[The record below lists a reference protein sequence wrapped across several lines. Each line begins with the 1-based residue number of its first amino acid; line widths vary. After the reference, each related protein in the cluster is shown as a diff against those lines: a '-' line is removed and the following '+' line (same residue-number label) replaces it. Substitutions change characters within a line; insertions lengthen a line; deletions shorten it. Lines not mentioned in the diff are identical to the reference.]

1 MLISVVIPAYQA
13 ALFIEEALD
22 GVAAQRRRAD
32 EIIVID
38 DGSRDGT
45 AALVAAWMAAH
56 PHLPARLIRQPNGGI
71 SAARNAGILAAVGDW
86 IALLDADDV
95 WEDHHLLALVAAQ
108 GHAPQAVA
116 AYGGGQLLVDGVV
129 QPGLY
134 DRYWDNPSQAL
145 GQAVAGTA
153 CVVLDRAIVGRLLR
167 GNFIKPSS
175 LLMQRAAALR
185 AGLFHPAL
193 RASEDREFLLRLI
206 CQGVF
211 VYTPEAIT
219 RYRWH
224 ADSSTAE
231 KNTVHTMACV
241 LHALHVIEHDPSSQ
255 LDPAQALVLAAE
267 LRTATRGYLY
277 TCARGGWRAYGGAVL
292 HVAALGGMRR
302 ALAGFRVRHLLHC
315 LAHCRAGWR
324 FPAG

>member
-1 MLISVVIPAYQA
+1 VLISVVIPAYQA

-22 GVAAQRRRAD
+22 GVAAQQRRAD

-38 DGSRDGT
+38 DGSTDAT
-45 AALVAAWMAAH
+45 ATLVAAWIAAH
-56 PHLPARLIRQPNGGI
+56 PQLPTRLVRQPNAGI
-71 SAARNAGILAAVGDW
+71 SAARNIGILAAGGDW

-95 WEDHHLLALVAAQ
+95 WESHHLLALVAAH

-134 DRYWDNPSQAL
+134 DRYWDNPSETL
-145 GQAVAGTA
+145 GQAIAGTR
-153 CVVLDRAIVGRLLR
+153 CVVLDRTIVGRLLR

-206 CQGVF
+206 CQGGF
-211 VYTPEAIT
+211 VYTPVAIT

-241 LHALHVIEHDPSSQ
+241 LHALHVIAREGASQFDPEH
-255 LDPAQALVLAAE
+255 ALVLAAE
-267 LRTATRGYLY
+267 LRAATSAYLY
-277 TCARGGWRAYGGAVL
+277 TCARGGWRAYGAAVL
-292 HVAALGGMRR
+292 RVGALGGVRS
-302 ALAGFRVRHLLHC
+302 ALAGFRLRHLVHC
-315 LAHCRAGWR
+315 LSARRYRAG
-324 FPAG
+324 